1 MSSDSVNLKKLMRII
16 YQKEKEVDKFRKQL
30 KEKDRQRIIPAEVV
44 KNVHQQEGISKEER
58 ETLTRQVHEN
68 R

>member
-30 KEKDRQRIIPAEVV
+30 KEKDRQRIIPTEVV